1 MTHAIAPLT
10 QCSSKRKRFQNFV
23 FINDSALG
31 SEPKLEQQL
40 HSYPDSQLLLSQ
52 AQVGCLVTICQI
64 NAPQNIVSQ
73 LNNLQFEYHQK
84 IEVVSKTKKESVVID
99 LQGKLIGLGAEI
111 AQQIVVSVV
120 NQPKL

>member
-1 MTHAIAPLT
+1 MTHAIAPATHCL
-10 QCSSKRKRFQNFV
+10 SKIKRFQSFV
-23 FINDSALG
+23 FISDSALR
-31 SEPKLEQQL
+31 SEPKLDQQL
-40 HSYPDSQLLLSQ
+40 HYNPDSQLLLSQ

-64 NAPQNIVSQ
+64 NAPQDIVSQ
-73 LNNLQFEYHQK
+73 LNNLQFEHCEQ
-84 IEVVSKTKKESVVID
+84 IEVVSKTKKASVVVD